1 MEQSNNRS
9 GAYRTMLL
17 VSTLAG
23 LVGVYFLYKGF
34 IALAWFLVGV
44 WAVVGI
50 IARILIIM
58 DRKSL
63 KNRKEI

>member
-1 MEQSNNRS
+1 
-9 GAYRTMLL
+9 MLL

-23 LVGVYFLYKGF
+23 LFGVYFLYRGF

-50 IARILIIM
+50 IVRVLVVM